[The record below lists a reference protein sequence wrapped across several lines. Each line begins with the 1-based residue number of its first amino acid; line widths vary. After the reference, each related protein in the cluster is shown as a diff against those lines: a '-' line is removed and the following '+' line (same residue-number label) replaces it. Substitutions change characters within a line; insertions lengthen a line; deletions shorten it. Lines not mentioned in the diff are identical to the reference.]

1 MRLFWTIRGG
11 LHRFAPFTPGP
22 SDSFVALPKPWV
34 QAGIG
39 VALTLRFE
47 RFLCALCI
55 IGLAIFI
62 TQCAP
67 VLRGELTCE
76 GVQVIS
82 DQLTVAEAETYCRYA
97 VRERKKVESFWG
109 DTWSQ
114 AIRINVS
121 SSYRISRALVPGYF
135 GNRGFME
142 MPLRRVWDN
151 TGALLHEIVHIYAPH
166 SNRFLAEG
174 LAVYLHAKLAG
185 NPAFPNFGEDLHR
198 FAVRSLSGVVSLES
212 LNGVRTPRP
221 LSTVMGEQTA
231 YVLAGSFVGFLIE
244 RYDLRLFRNLYE
256 TESYEKVY
264 GKSLDI
270 LEKEWRLS
278 IHRK

>member
-1 MRLFWTIRGG
+1 MMPQTRLPNVLW
-11 LHRFAPFTPGP
+11 
-22 SDSFVALPKPWV
+22 
-34 QAGIG
+34 
-39 VALTLRFE
+39 
-47 RFLCALCI
+47 FLAFSICTA
-55 IGLAIFI
+55 
-62 TQCAP
+62 QCAP
-67 VLRGELTCE
+67 ALRGAWTCE

-82 DQLTVAEAETYCRYA
+82 DQLTVAEAEEYCRYA
-97 VRERKKVESFWG
+97 VRERKKVEGFWG
-109 DTWSQ
+109 DTWKEP
-114 AIRINVS
+114 IRINVS

-142 MPLRRVWDN
+142 MPLRRVRDN

-174 LAVYLHAKLAG
+174 LAVYLHAKLGG

-198 FAVRSLSGVVSLES
+198 FAVRSLSGAVSLES

-221 LSTVMGEQTA
+221 LSTVMDEQTA

-244 RYDLRLFRNLYE
+244 RYDLPLFRNLYE
-256 TESYEKVY
+256 TGDYEKIY

-270 LEKEWRLS
+270 LEREWRVS
-278 IHRK
+278 IQERQ